1 MLKRLAQDR
10 LDTDVNLKHE
20 KAFIGKL
27 KIWHKQEMRVN
38 AYQMQKVDQQMMQFK
53 RKSEKYEA
61 SNRGLIEL

>member
-27 KIWHKQEMRVN
+27 KIWHMHVLRLI
-38 AYQMQKVDQQMMQFK
+38 AYQMQKVDRQMMLFK

-61 SNRGLIEL
+61 SNRGLIE

>member
-10 LDTDVNLKHE
+10 LDTNVNLKHE
-20 KAFIGKL
+20 KAFIAKL
-27 KIWHKQEMRVN
+27 KIWHKEEVRIN

-61 SNRGLIEL
+61 SNRGLIE

>member
-38 AYQMQKVDQQMMQFK
+38 AYQMQKVDQQMM
-53 RKSEKYEA
+53 
-61 SNRGLIEL
+61 